1 MLGRAY
7 VNVSI
12 SCLDGVDV
20 DELIAAPVRY
30 CDGLNDDWGST
41 PKETRLL

>member
-7 VNVSI
+7 VNVSVA
-12 SCLDGVDV
+12 CLEDVDV

-30 CDGLNDDWGST
+30 CDGLNNDWAST
-41 PKETRLL
+41 PAETRHL